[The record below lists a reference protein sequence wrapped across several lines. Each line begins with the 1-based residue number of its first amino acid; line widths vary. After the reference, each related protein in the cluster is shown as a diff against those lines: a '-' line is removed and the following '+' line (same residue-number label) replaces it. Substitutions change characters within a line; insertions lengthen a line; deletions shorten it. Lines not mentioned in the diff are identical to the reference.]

1 LGKKGDVSCLYVWWC
16 HYTRE
21 YWNIVCFLLLLLLL
35 IKLFC
40 FLGIGLRTTVSREIP
55 LIKEPE
61 PGTEKDTESDDSKS
75 STSTELCDEPDQLS
89 DFDSEEPTSISET
102 SLQVLSIGETDIT
115 NLPSPSPA
123 ENSGLLT
130 SELPLANGLSPLKSL
145 RNAIGTQ
152 SSPLQQPL
160 LVLEEFK
167 ILPPEKIEVLP
178 PEDAVNLAKISS
190 KVAADNTGIT
200 SQAEAFSPRIN
211 ETDLKLL
218 PSNEILVCKPTR
230 DVYCYVADNTL
241 KLSVSTDT
249 SEVMCS
255 RERSSGPEDDYARHT
270 SSEKT
275 KSTAK
280 IDASDVF
287 KQSSSTEEKSTVS
300 SELFVPFHTY
310 KLKVTSSEGNNSHD
324 TNLKENKES
333 NYDFCTKKSVVNESA
348 VYGVAASSTCLV
360 QQHTIYSSP
369 DVLHP
374 ENKTEEEMSVIPTN
388 LKYATFTDSCRLE
401 STSGSGIIQENHW
414 STVEPLKYPVT
425 EPLQHLHGTQYIS
438 PASVLSG
445 NLSPVT
451 PIIMLQDDI
460 PTTTDK
466 EDISDSNF
474 EPKEELKAD
483 IRTDRICTERSVPE
497 FHRYVV
503 PVNNMAIWDTADN
516 DLDEQPDALQ
526 TLRYEESECVSESEN
541 EDILKLRELSLT
553 LQDREQVMKEGDQ
566 ACEMGNI
573 ANIDMT
579 ETDNAEMSVVL
590 EIGQNIHLGRRNSKN
605 ALKIIQENSEIL
617 QRILHCQVR
626 RPSKLSDEESN
637 DSNLP
642 SIPTSS
648 SPENS
653 DITPCQQAVS
663 GKTKTVSG
671 DTYIQAGVST
681 KDGVSVKL
689 ASESSLNS
697 PTSTHS
703 LPKCDKT
710 IRIFPDYPQA
720 EERMSI
726 ESQRLHLE
734 EEEHVQETTAEH
746 FDSHCFSMPAIPVDL
761 LKDHEFFQPRQ
772 QEKHAPSLDSDRSL
786 HLSQEISSEK
796 TLRFSADSHVLK
808 TETEISDN
816 VTQVLYPSDEQSLSQ
831 SEDATASN
839 LIGSSVYSSFPLC
852 ENIHHMES
860 TVHGT
865 TELDFDRKQTSTIKA
880 GWKRFQA
887 LESSLDENI
896 SSELPKCYSPQ
907 ATNLTSCRSFSSKV
921 IKENLQVQD
930 SHVLPVT
937 VTKGKSSVKW
947 TDDNDDDVD
956 DIRIDRNF
964 STNER
969 TSSDHQFHIDT
980 SFPEPS
986 SDLSSSSWFTEK
998 SKLKDDSSATKST
1011 FESHNLSHSSS
1022 GYLNSPSDLSTS
1034 EYEYSPARTKSR
1046 YTEDKSDY
1054 FQHNSSKYTESL
1066 PSWYTKHSTTRP
1078 SSSCFT
1084 LKSPPDRTDF
1094 SPSGDYLEKS
1104 SCASTQGFTEDFHY
1118 SFRPDTTTTLDFTGG
1133 TQDVTSRKST
1143 RDQIRPNSTV
1153 ISDVTSTVV
1162 LNRSYSS
1169 SSIDGCLT
1177 RISPGLS
1184 SPGNSCNQ
1192 ENLPFFKS
1200 ESNVSSSQALDKHTS
1215 TAYNPLFEIENSMKV
1230 PAAVEYRHSS
1240 KPPRRYE
1247 SEPKHSAEDLSP
1259 PNYTSFPHSKCDKNN
1274 PPSPMKSEYR
1284 KENFDPNNL
1293 STESPLVTPSLSAT
1307 MVGISHSNSLSPTKS
1322 KNIYVSLPP
1331 LKTSNLGS
1339 PTRSKSFDPF
1349 PPRPSTR
1356 QPKELGIKL
1365 GLYSSDCA
1373 NKDVKVT
1380 NKKT

>member
-1 LGKKGDVSCLYVWWC
+1 M
-16 HYTRE
+16 
-21 YWNIVCFLLLLLLL
+21 
-35 IKLFC
+35 
-40 FLGIGLRTTVSREIP
+40 
-55 LIKEPE
+55 
-61 PGTEKDTESDDSKS
+61 
-75 STSTELCDEPDQLS
+75 CDEPGQLS
-89 DFDSEEPTSISET
+89 DFDSEELTSISET
-102 SLQVLSIGETDIT
+102 SLQVLSTGETDVT

-123 ENSGLLT
+123 ENSGLST

-145 RNAIGTQ
+145 RNAVDAE

-160 LVLEEFK
+160 LVLKEFK
-167 ILPPEKIEVLP
+167 ILPPEKMEVLP
-178 PEDAVNLAKISS
+178 PEDVNLAKLSS
-190 KVAADNTGIT
+190 KVAADNIGIT
-200 SQAEAFSPRIN
+200 SQAEAFSPRITK
-211 ETDLKLL
+211 TDLKL
-218 PSNEILVCKPTR
+218 PSSNEILVCKPTT
-230 DVYCYVADNTL
+230 DVCCYVADNTP
-241 KLSVSTDT
+241 KLSVFTDT
-249 SEVMCS
+249 SEVICS
-255 RERSSGPEDDYARHT
+255 RERSSGPEDDYAKHT

-275 KSTAK
+275 KSGAK
-280 IDASDVF
+280 IDASDVL
-287 KQSSSTEEKSTVS
+287 KQSSSPVEKSTVS
-300 SELFVPFHTY
+300 SEFFVPSHTY
-310 KLKVTSSEGNNSHD
+310 KLKMTSTEGNNSHD
-324 TNLKENKES
+324 TILKESKES
-333 NYDFCTKKSVVNESA
+333 NSDFCTKKSVVNESA
-348 VYGVAASSTCLV
+348 IYGVATSNTCLG
-360 QQHTIYSSP
+360 QQHTIYSPPP

-374 ENKTEEEMSVIPTN
+374 ENKTEEEMSMIPTN
-388 LKYATFTDSCRLE
+388 LKYATFTDNCKLE
-401 STSGSGIIQENHW
+401 STSGSQVIQENHW
-414 STVEPLKYPVT
+414 STVEPLKYPIT
-425 EPLQHLHGTQYIS
+425 ETLQYLHGTQSIS
-438 PASVLSG
+438 SASVLSG
-445 NLSPVT
+445 NLSPAT
-451 PIIMLQDDI
+451 PISMLQDDI

-466 EDISDSNF
+466 EDIRDSGV

-483 IRTDRICTERSVPE
+483 IRIDCICTERSIPE

-503 PVNNMAIWDTADN
+503 PVSNMAICDTADN
-516 DLDEQPDALQ
+516 DHDEQPDALQ
-526 TLRYEESECVSESEN
+526 HLKSKENKCVGVGEH
-541 EDILKLRELSLT
+541 EDVSKLPKFSLT
-553 LQDREQVMKEGDQ
+553 FQDREQVMKEGDP
-566 ACEMGNI
+566 ACEVGNI
-573 ANIDMT
+573 ANMDIP
-579 ETDNAEMSVVL
+579 ETDNAEMSVLL
-590 EIGQNIHLGRRNSKN
+590 EIGQNIHLGRRNSEN

-653 DITPCQQAVS
+653 DITPCQQAAS
-663 GKTKTVSG
+663 GKTETVLG
-671 DTYIQAGVST
+671 DTYIQALVST
-681 KDGVSVKL
+681 KDDVSVKL
-689 ASESSLNS
+689 ASESSLSS
-697 PTSTHS
+697 PASTHS

-710 IRIFPDYPQA
+710 IKIFPDYPQS
-720 EERMSI
+720 EEGTSI

-734 EEEHVQETTAEH
+734 EEEHVQETIAEH
-746 FDSHCFSMPAIPVDL
+746 FDSHYYSIPAIPVDF
-761 LKDHEFFQPRQ
+761 LKDHEFFLPRQ
-772 QEKHAPSLDSDRSL
+772 QEKHAPSLGSDRSL
-786 HLSQEISSEK
+786 HLSQEILSEK
-796 TLRFSADSHVLK
+796 TPRFSADSHVLK
-808 TETEISDN
+808 TETKISDN
-816 VTQVLYPSDEQSLSQ
+816 VTQVLYPSDEQFLSQ

-839 LIGSSVYSSFPLC
+839 LTGSSVYSSFPLC

-865 TELDFDRKQTSTIKA
+865 AELESDRKQISTIKA
-880 GWKRFQA
+880 GWKIFQA
-887 LESSLDENI
+887 LEGSLDENI
-896 SSELPKCYSPQ
+896 SSEIPKCYSPQ
-907 ATNLTSCRSFSSKV
+907 ATNLTSCRSFISKV
-921 IKENLQVQD
+921 IKDNLQAQD
-930 SHVLPVT
+930 PPVIPVT
-937 VTKGKSSVKW
+937 VTKGKISVKW
-947 TDDNDDDVD
+947 TDDDDDDVN

-964 STNER
+964 STPER

-980 SFPEPS
+980 SFPKPS

-998 SKLKDDSSATKST
+998 SQLKDDSSATKSM
-1011 FESHNLSHSSS
+1011 FESHNLSHPSS
-1022 GYLNSPSDLSTS
+1022 GHLNSPSELSTS

-1046 YTEDKSDY
+1046 CIEDKSDY
-1054 FQHNSSKYTESL
+1054 LQHKSSKYTESL

-1078 SSSCFT
+1078 SSSFT
-1084 LKSPPDRTDF
+1084 MKSSPDRTDV

-1118 SFRPDTTTTLDFTGG
+1118 SFRPDTTTTPDFNGG
-1133 TQDVTSRKST
+1133 SQDVTSRKST

-1184 SPGNSCNQ
+1184 SPANSCNQ

-1200 ESNVSSSQALDKHTS
+1200 ESNISSSQAPDKHTS
-1215 TAYNPLFEIENSMKV
+1215 TAYNPTFEIENSVKV
-1230 PAAVEYRHSS
+1230 PTTVEYRHSS

-1247 SEPKHSAEDLSP
+1247 SEPKPSAEDLSP

-1284 KENFDPNNL
+1284 KENFDLNNL

-1339 PTRSKSFDPF
+1339 PTRSKSTFDPF

>member
-1 LGKKGDVSCLYVWWC
+1 MSG
-16 HYTRE
+16 E
-21 YWNIVCFLLLLLLL
+21 A
-35 IKLFC
+35 
-40 FLGIGLRTTVSREIP
+40 P

-61 PGTEKDTESDDSKS
+61 PGTAKDTESDDSRS
-75 STSTELCDEPDQLS
+75 STSTELCDEPGQLS
-89 DFDSEEPTSISET
+89 DFDSEELTSISET
-102 SLQVLSIGETDIT
+102 SLQVLSTGKTDKK

-145 RNAIGTQ
+145 RNAIDTE

-167 ILPPEKIEVLP
+167 ILPPDDV
-178 PEDAVNLAKISS
+178 VNLAKISS
-190 KVAADNTGIT
+190 KVAADNIGIT
-200 SQAEAFSPRIN
+200 SKAEAFSPRIT
-211 ETDLKLL
+211 ETDLKLSS
-218 PSNEILVCKPTR
+218 SNEIIVCKPTT

-241 KLSVSTDT
+241 KFSVSMDT
-249 SEVMCS
+249 SEVICS
-255 RERSSGPEDDYARHT
+255 REHSSGPEDDYAKHI

-275 KSTAK
+275 KSAAK
-280 IDASDVF
+280 TDDSDVL
-287 KQSSSTEEKSTVS
+287 KRSSLTEEKSTVS
-300 SELFVPFHTY
+300 SEFFVPFHTY
-310 KLKVTSSEGNNSHD
+310 KLKVTNSEQNNSND
-324 TNLKENKES
+324 TNLKESKES
-333 NYDFCTKKSVVNESA
+333 NYDFCTKESVVNESA
-348 VYGVAASSTCLV
+348 IYGVAASNTCLV
-360 QQHTIYSSP
+360 QHHTIYSSP

-374 ENKTEEEMSVIPTN
+374 ENKTEEEISVIPTN
-388 LKYATFTDSCRLE
+388 LKYATFSDNCKLE
-401 STSGSGIIQENHW
+401 STSRSQIIQESHW
-414 STVEPLKYPVT
+414 STVEPLKYPIT
-425 EPLQHLHGTQYIS
+425 ETFQYLHGTQCIS
-438 PASVLSG
+438 HASVLSG
-445 NLSPVT
+445 NLSQAT
-451 PIIMLQDDI
+451 PIRMLQDDI

-466 EDISDSNF
+466 EHIRDSDD

-483 IRTDRICTERSVPE
+483 IRIDGTGTERSIPE
-497 FHRYVV
+497 FHMYVV
-503 PVNNMAIWDTADN
+503 PVSNMAMRDTADN
-516 DLDEQPDALQ
+516 DHDEKPDALQ
-526 TLRYEESECVSESEN
+526 TLKSEESKCVSMGEN
-541 EDILKLRELSLT
+541 EDISKLLELSLT
-553 LQDREQVMKEGDQ
+553 LQDREQMMKEGDQ
-566 ACEMGNI
+566 PCEVGNI
-573 ANIDMT
+573 ANTDIT
-579 ETDNAEMSVVL
+579 ETDNAEMSVLL
-590 EIGQNIHLGRRNSKN
+590 EIGQNIHLGRRNSEN

-671 DTYIQAGVST
+671 DTCIQAVVST
-681 KDGVSVKL
+681 KDDVSVKL
-689 ASESSLNS
+689 ASGSSLNS
-697 PTSTHS
+697 PTSTHF

-710 IRIFPDYPQA
+710 IKIFPDYPHS
-720 EERMSI
+720 EEGTSI

-734 EEEHVQETTAEH
+734 EKECVQETTAEH
-746 FDSHCFSMPAIPVDL
+746 FDSHCYSIPTIPVDF

-772 QEKHAPSLDSDRSL
+772 QEKHAPSLVSNRSL

-796 TLRFSADSHVLK
+796 PPRFSADSHVLK
-808 TETEISDN
+808 RETEISDN
-816 VTQVLYPSDEQSLSQ
+816 VIQVLYPSDKQSSSQ
-831 SEDATASN
+831 SEDAAASN
-839 LIGSSVYSSFPLC
+839 LTGSSVYSSFPLC

-860 TVHGT
+860 TIHGT
-865 TELDFDRKQTSTIKA
+865 TELELDIKQTSTINA

-921 IKENLQVQD
+921 LKENLQVQD
-930 SHVLPVT
+930 PPVVPVT
-937 VTKGKSSVKW
+937 VTKGKISVKW
-947 TDDNDDDVD
+947 TDDDDDDDDVDVD

-964 STNER
+964 STTER
-969 TSSDHQFHIDT
+969 TSSDHQFHVDT
-980 SFPEPS
+980 SFPKPS

-998 SKLKDDSSATKST
+998 SKLKDDSSTTKSAL
-1011 FESHNLSHSSS
+1011 ESHNLSHPSS

-1034 EYEYSPARTKSR
+1034 EYEHSPARTKSR
-1046 YTEDKSDY
+1046 CIEDKSDY

-1066 PSWYTKHSTTRP
+1066 PSWYTKHSTARP
-1078 SSSCFT
+1078 SSNFT
-1084 LKSPPDRTDF
+1084 LKSSPDRTDF
-1094 SPSGDYLEKS
+1094 SPSGDYLERS

-1118 SFRPDTTTTLDFTGG
+1118 SFRPDTTTTPDFNSS

-1184 SPGNSCNQ
+1184 SPSNSCNQ

-1200 ESNVSSSQALDKHTS
+1200 ESHTSSSQALDKHTS
-1215 TAYNPLFEIENSMKV
+1215 TAYNPTFEIANSMKV
-1230 PAAVEYRHSS
+1230 PATVEHRHSS

-1247 SEPKHSAEDLSP
+1247 SEPKQSAEDLSP

-1284 KENFDPNNL
+1284 KENFDPNKL
-1293 STESPLVTPSLSAT
+1293 STESPLVTPPLSAT
-1307 MVGISHSNSLSPTKS
+1307 MVGISNSNSLSPTKS

-1339 PTRSKSFDPF
+1339 PTRSKSTFDPF
-1349 PPRPSTR
+1349 PPRPSMR

>member
-1 LGKKGDVSCLYVWWC
+1 VS
-16 HYTRE
+16 E
-21 YWNIVCFLLLLLLL
+21 
-35 IKLFC
+35 
-40 FLGIGLRTTVSREIP
+40 EAP

-75 STSTELCDEPDQLS
+75 STSTELCDEPGQLS
-89 DFDSEEPTSISET
+89 DFDSEELTSISET
-102 SLQVLSIGETDIT
+102 SLQVLSTGKTDMK

-145 RNAIGTQ
+145 RNATDTE
-152 SSPLQQPL
+152 SSPLQQPV

-167 ILPPEKIEVLP
+167 ILPP
-178 PEDAVNLAKISS
+178 
-190 KVAADNTGIT
+190 DNIGII
-200 SQAEAFSPRIN
+200 SQAETFSPRIT
-211 ETDLKLL
+211 ETDLKLSS
-218 PSNEILVCKPTR
+218 SNEINVCKPTT

-241 KLSVSTDT
+241 KFSVSMDT
-249 SEVMCS
+249 SEVICS
-255 RERSSGPEDDYARHT
+255 REHSSGPEDDYAKHI

-275 KSTAK
+275 KSAAK
-280 IDASDVF
+280 IDDSDVL
-287 KQSSSTEEKSTVS
+287 KESSSTEEKPTVS

-324 TNLKENKES
+324 TNLKESKES
-333 NYDFCTKKSVVNESA
+333 NYDFCTEKSVVNESA
-348 VYGVAASSTCLV
+348 IYGVAASNTCLV
-360 QQHTIYSSP
+360 QQHTIDSSP
-369 DVLHP
+369 NILHP
-374 ENKTEEEMSVIPTN
+374 ENKTEEEISVIPTN
-388 LKYATFTDSCRLE
+388 LKYATFSDKCKQE
-401 STSGSGIIQENHW
+401 STSGSHIIQKSHW
-414 STVEPLKYPVT
+414 STVEPLKYPIT
-425 EPLQHLHGTQYIS
+425 ETLQYLHGTQCIS
-438 PASVLSG
+438 HASVLSG
-445 NLSPVT
+445 NLSPAT
-451 PIIMLQDDI
+451 PIRMLQDDI

-466 EDISDSNF
+466 KDIRDSDD

-483 IRTDRICTERSVPE
+483 IRIDGICTESSIPE

-503 PVNNMAIWDTADN
+503 PVSNMAICDIADN
-516 DLDEQPDALQ
+516 DHDEKPDALQ
-526 TLRYEESECVSESEN
+526 TLKSEESKYVSMGEN
-541 EDILKLRELSLT
+541 EDISKLLKLSLT

-566 ACEMGNI
+566 PCEVGNI
-573 ANIDMT
+573 ANMDIT

-590 EIGQNIHLGRRNSKN
+590 EIGQNIHLGRRNSEN

-663 GKTKTVSG
+663 GKTKNVSG
-671 DTYIQAGVST
+671 DICIQAVVSP
-681 KDGVSVKL
+681 KDDVSVKL
-689 ASESSLNS
+689 ASGSSLNS

-710 IRIFPDYPQA
+710 IKIFPDYPQS
-720 EERMSI
+720 EERTSI
-726 ESQRLHLE
+726 ESQTLHLE
-734 EEEHVQETTAEH
+734 EEECVQKTIAEH
-746 FDSHCFSMPAIPVDL
+746 FDSRCYSIPTIPVDF

-772 QEKHAPSLDSDRSL
+772 QEKYAPSLVSNRSL

-796 TLRFSADSHVLK
+796 PPRFSADSHVLK
-808 TETEISDN
+808 RETEISDN
-816 VTQVLYPSDEQSLSQ
+816 VTQVLYPSDEESLSQ
-831 SEDATASN
+831 SKDASASN
-839 LIGSSVYSSFPLC
+839 LTGSSVYSSFPLC

-865 TELDFDRKQTSTIKA
+865 TELELDRKQTSTIKA

-907 ATNLTSCRSFSSKV
+907 AINLTLCRSFSSKV
-921 IKENLQVQD
+921 IKENLQAQD
-930 SHVLPVT
+930 PPVLPVT
-937 VTKGKSSVKW
+937 VTKGKTSVKW
-947 TDDNDDDVD
+947 TDDDDEDDDDDVN

-964 STNER
+964 STTKR
-969 TSSDHQFHIDT
+969 TSSDHQFHVDT
-980 SFPEPS
+980 SFSKSS
-986 SDLSSSSWFTEK
+986 SDLSRSSWFTEK
-998 SKLKDDSSATKST
+998 SKLKDDSSTTKNAL
-1011 FESHNLSHSSS
+1011 EIHNLSHPSS

-1034 EYEYSPARTKSR
+1034 EYEHSPARTKSR
-1046 YTEDKSDY
+1046 CIEDKSDY

-1066 PSWYTKHSTTRP
+1066 PTWYTKHSTTRP
-1078 SSSCFT
+1078 SSSFT
-1084 LKSPPDRTDF
+1084 LKSSPDRTDF

-1118 SFRPDTTTTLDFTGG
+1118 SFRPDITTTPHFNGG

-1184 SPGNSCNQ
+1184 SPANSCNQ

-1200 ESNVSSSQALDKHTS
+1200 ESHTSSSQALDKHTS
-1215 TAYNPLFEIENSMKV
+1215 TAYNPTFEIANSMKV
-1230 PAAVEYRHSS
+1230 PATVEYRHSS
-1240 KPPRRYE
+1240 KPPGRYE

-1284 KENFDPNNL
+1284 KENFNPNNL
-1293 STESPLVTPSLSAT
+1293 SSESPLVTPPLSAT

-1339 PTRSKSFDPF
+1339 PTRSKSTFDPF
-1349 PPRPSTR
+1349 PPRPSMR

>member
-1 LGKKGDVSCLYVWWC
+1 M
-16 HYTRE
+16 
-21 YWNIVCFLLLLLLL
+21 LLLLLSSSSSLL
-35 IKLFC
+35 LPIKLFC
-40 FLGIGLRTTVSREIP
+40 FLGIRLRTTASGEAP

-61 PGTEKDTESDDSKS
+61 PETEKDTESDDSRS
-75 STSTELCDEPDQLS
+75 STSTELCDEPGQLS
-89 DFDSEEPTSISET
+89 DFDSEELTSISET
-102 SLQVLSIGETDIT
+102 SLQVLSTGKTDMK

-145 RNAIGTQ
+145 RNTNDTEF
-152 SSPLQQPL
+152 SPLQQPL
-160 LVLEEFK
+160 FVLEEFK
-167 ILPPEKIEVLP
+167 ILPPDDV
-178 PEDAVNLAKISS
+178 VNLAKISS
-190 KVAADNTGIT
+190 KVAADNIGIT
-200 SQAEAFSPRIN
+200 SHAEAFSPRIT
-211 ETDLKLL
+211 ETDLKLSS
-218 PSNEILVCKPTR
+218 SNEIIVCKPTT

-241 KLSVSTDT
+241 KFSVSTDI
-249 SEVMCS
+249 SEVICS
-255 RERSSGPEDDYARHT
+255 RERSSGPEDDYAKHF

-275 KSTAK
+275 KSAAK
-280 IDASDVF
+280 IDDSDVL

-300 SELFVPFHTY
+300 SELFVPFHKY
-310 KLKVTSSEGNNSHD
+310 KLKVTISERNNSHD
-324 TNLKENKES
+324 TNLKESKES
-333 NYDFCTKKSVVNESA
+333 NYDICTKKSVVNASA
-348 VYGVAASSTCLV
+348 IYGVAASNTCLV

-374 ENKTEEEMSVIPTN
+374 ENKTEEEISVIPTN
-388 LKYATFTDSCRLE
+388 LKYATFSDNCKLE
-401 STSGSGIIQENHW
+401 CTSGSQIIPESHW
-414 STVEPLKYPVT
+414 STVEPLKYPIT
-425 EPLQHLHGTQYIS
+425 ETLQYLHGTQCIS
-438 PASVLSG
+438 HASVLSG
-445 NLSPVT
+445 NLSPAT
-451 PIIMLQDDI
+451 PIRMLQDDI

-466 EDISDSNF
+466 EDIRDSDD

-483 IRTDRICTERSVPE
+483 IRIDGICTERSIPE

-503 PVNNMAIWDTADN
+503 PVSNMAICNTADN
-516 DLDEQPDALQ
+516 DHDEKSDALH
-526 TLRYEESECVSESEN
+526 TVKSEESKCVSMGEN
-541 EDILKLRELSLT
+541 EDISKLLELSLT
-553 LQDREQVMKEGDQ
+553 LQDREQMMKEGDQ
-566 ACEMGNI
+566 PCEVGNI
-573 ANIDMT
+573 ANMDMT
-579 ETDNAEMSVVL
+579 ETNNAEMSVGL
-590 EIGQNIHLGRRNSKN
+590 EIGQNIHLGRRNSEN

-653 DITPCQQAVS
+653 DITPCQQDVS

-671 DTYIQAGVST
+671 DTCIRAVVST
-681 KDGVSVKL
+681 KDDVSVKL
-689 ASESSLNS
+689 ASGSSLNS

-703 LPKCDKT
+703 LPKCDMT
-710 IRIFPDYPQA
+710 IKIFPDYPHS
-720 EERMSI
+720 EEGTSI
-726 ESQRLHLE
+726 EPQRLHLE
-734 EEEHVQETTAEH
+734 EEECVQETTAEH
-746 FDSHCFSMPAIPVDL
+746 FDSHCYSFPTIPVDF

-772 QEKHAPSLDSDRSL
+772 QEKHAPSLVSNRSL

-796 TLRFSADSHVLK
+796 PPRFSADSHVIK
-808 TETEISDN
+808 RETEISDN

-839 LIGSSVYSSFPLC
+839 LTGSSVYSSFPLC

-865 TELDFDRKQTSTIKA
+865 TELELDRKQTSTIKA

-921 IKENLQVQD
+921 MKENLQVQD
-930 SHVLPVT
+930 PPVVPVT
-937 VTKGKSSVKW
+937 VTKGKVSVKW
-947 TDDNDDDVD
+947 TDDDDADV
-956 DIRIDRNF
+956 DIRIDRNVN
-964 STNER
+964 TTER
-969 TSSDHQFHIDT
+969 TSNDHQFQVDT
-980 SFPEPS
+980 SFPKHS

-998 SKLKDDSSATKST
+998 SKLKGDSSTTKSSL
-1011 FESHNLSHSSS
+1011 ESHNLSHPSS

-1034 EYEYSPARTKSR
+1034 EYEHSPARTKSR
-1046 YTEDKSDY
+1046 CNEDKSDY
-1054 FQHNSSKYTESL
+1054 FQHNRTKYTESL
-1066 PSWYTKHSTTRP
+1066 PSWYTKHSKTPP
-1078 SSSCFT
+1078 SSFT
-1084 LKSPPDRTDF
+1084 LKSSPDRNDF

-1104 SCASTQGFTEDFHY
+1104 SCASIQGFTEDFHY
-1118 SFRPDTTTTLDFTGG
+1118 SLRPDTTITPDFNGG
-1133 TQDVTSRKST
+1133 TPDVTNRKST

-1184 SPGNSCNQ
+1184 SPANSCNQ

-1200 ESNVSSSQALDKHTS
+1200 ESHTSSFQALDKHTS
-1215 TAYNPLFEIENSMKV
+1215 TAYNPTFEIANSMKV
-1230 PAAVEYRHSS
+1230 PATVEYRHSS

-1247 SEPKHSAEDLSP
+1247 SEPKHTAEDLSP
-1259 PNYTSFPHSKCDKNN
+1259 PNYTSFSHSKCDKNN
-1274 PPSPMKSEYR
+1274 PPSPTKSEYR

-1293 STESPLVTPSLSAT
+1293 STESTLVTPPLSAT

-1339 PTRSKSFDPF
+1339 PTRSKSTFDPF
-1349 PPRPSTR
+1349 PPRPSMR

>member
-1 LGKKGDVSCLYVWWC
+1 M
-16 HYTRE
+16 
-21 YWNIVCFLLLLLLL
+21 
-35 IKLFC
+35 
-40 FLGIGLRTTVSREIP
+40 SREAP
-55 LIKEPE
+55 LTKEPE
-61 PGTEKDTESDDSKS
+61 PGTEKDPESDDSRS
-75 STSTELCDEPDQLS
+75 STSTELCDEPGQLS
-89 DFDSEEPTSISET
+89 DFDSEELTSMSET
-102 SLQVLSIGETDIT
+102 SLQVLSTGKTNIT

-145 RNAIGTQ
+145 RNAVDTE
-152 SSPLQQPL
+152 SSPFQQPL

-167 ILPPEKIEVLP
+167 ILPT
-178 PEDAVNLAKISS
+178 EDVNLAKISS
-190 KVAADNTGIT
+190 KFAADNIGIT
-200 SQAEAFSPRIN
+200 SQAEAFSPRIT
-211 ETDLKLL
+211 ETDLKLSS
-218 PSNEILVCKPTR
+218 SNEILVCKPTI

-249 SEVMCS
+249 SEVICS
-255 RERSSGPEDDYARHT
+255 REHSSGPEDDYTKHI

-275 KSTAK
+275 MSAAK
-280 IDASDVF
+280 IDASDVL

-300 SELFVPFHTY
+300 SEFFVPFHTY

-324 TNLKENKES
+324 TNLKESKES
-333 NYDFCTKKSVVNESA
+333 NYDFCTKKSAVNESA
-348 VYGVAASSTCLV
+348 IYGVAASNTCLV

-369 DVLHP
+369 PDVLHP
-374 ENKTEEEMSVIPTN
+374 ENKTEEEISVIPTN
-388 LKYATFTDSCRLE
+388 LKYATFSDNCKLE
-401 STSGSGIIQENHW
+401 STSGSQIIQENHW
-414 STVEPLKYPVT
+414 SSVEPLKYPVT
-425 EPLQHLHGTQYIS
+425 ETLQYLHGTQCIS
-438 PASVLSG
+438 YAPVLSG
-445 NLSPVT
+445 NLSPAT
-451 PIIMLQDDI
+451 PIRMLQDDI

-466 EDISDSNF
+466 EDIRDSDD
-474 EPKEELKAD
+474 EPKEKLKAN
-483 IRTDRICTERSVPE
+483 IRIDEICTERSIPE

-503 PVNNMAIWDTADN
+503 SVSNMAICDTADN
-516 DLDEQPDALQ
+516 DHDEQPDALQ
-526 TLRYEESECVSESEN
+526 TLKPEESKCVSVVEN
-541 EDILKLRELSLT
+541 EDISKLLELSLT
-553 LQDREQVMKEGDQ
+553 LQDREQVMREGDQ
-566 ACEMGNI
+566 PCEVGNI
-573 ANIDMT
+573 ANMDIT
-579 ETDNAEMSVVL
+579 ETNNAEMSVLL
-590 EIGQNIHLGRRNSKN
+590 EIGQNIHLGRRNSEN

-653 DITPCQQAVS
+653 DITPCQQVVS

-671 DTYIQAGVST
+671 DTCIQAVVST
-681 KDGVSVKL
+681 KDDVSVKL
-689 ASESSLNS
+689 ASGSSLNS
-697 PTSTHS
+697 PTSPHS

-710 IRIFPDYPQA
+710 IKIFPDYPQS
-720 EERMSI
+720 EEGTSI
-726 ESQRLHLE
+726 ESQRLHTE
-734 EEEHVQETTAEH
+734 EEECVQETTAEH
-746 FDSHCFSMPAIPVDL
+746 FDSHCYSIPAITVDF

-772 QEKHAPSLDSDRSL
+772 QEKHTPSLGSDRSL
-786 HLSQEISSEK
+786 HLSQEFSSEK
-796 TLRFSADSHVLK
+796 TPRFSADSHVLK

-839 LIGSSVYSSFPLC
+839 LTGTSVYSSFPLC
-852 ENIHHMES
+852 ENTHHMES

-865 TELDFDRKQTSTIKA
+865 TELELDRKQTSTIKT

-907 ATNLTSCRSFSSKV
+907 ATNLTSPRSFSSKV
-921 IKENLQVQD
+921 IKENLQFQD
-930 SHVLPVT
+930 PPVVPVT
-937 VTKGKSSVKW
+937 VTKGKISVKW
-947 TDDNDDDVD
+947 TDDDDDVN

-964 STNER
+964 STTER

-980 SFPEPS
+980 SFPKPS

-998 SKLKDDSSATKST
+998 SKLKDDSSATKSAL
-1011 FESHNLSHSSS
+1011 ESHNLSHPSS
-1022 GYLNSPSDLSTS
+1022 GYLNSSSDLRTS
-1034 EYEYSPARTKSR
+1034 EYEHSSARTKSR
-1046 YTEDKSDY
+1046 CIEEKSDY
-1054 FQHNSSKYTESL
+1054 FQPDSSKYTESL

-1078 SSSCFT
+1078 SSSFT
-1084 LKSPPDRTDF
+1084 LKSSPDRTDF

-1104 SCASTQGFTEDFHY
+1104 SCVSTQGFTEDFHY
-1118 SFRPDTTTTLDFTGG
+1118 SFRPDTTTTPDFNSS

-1184 SPGNSCNQ
+1184 STANSCNQ

-1200 ESNVSSSQALDKHTS
+1200 ESHTSSSQALDKHTS
-1215 TAYNPLFEIENSMKV
+1215 TAYNPSFEIENSMKV
-1230 PAAVEYRHSS
+1230 PATVEYRHSS
-1240 KPPRRYE
+1240 KPPKRYE
-1247 SEPKHSAEDLSP
+1247 SEPKHSAEDLLP
-1259 PNYTSFPHSKCDKNN
+1259 PNYTSFPHSKCDKSN
-1274 PPSPMKSEYR
+1274 PPSPTKSEFR

-1339 PTRSKSFDPF
+1339 PTRSKSTFDPF
-1349 PPRPSTR
+1349 PPRPSMR

-1373 NKDVKVT
+1373 NKDVKLT

>member
-1 LGKKGDVSCLYVWWC
+1 MMMMMMM
-16 HYTRE
+16 
-21 YWNIVCFLLLLLLL
+21 
-35 IKLFC
+35 KLFC
-40 FLGIGLRTTVSREIP
+40 FLGVRHKTTMSREVP
-55 LIKEPE
+55 LIKEPQ

-75 STSTELCDEPDQLS
+75 STSTELCDEPGQLS
-89 DFDSEEPTSISET
+89 DFDSEELTSISET
-102 SLQVLSIGETDIT
+102 SLQVLPTGENDIT

-123 ENSGLLT
+123 ENSGLST

-145 RNAIGTQ
+145 RNAVDAE

-167 ILPPEKIEVLP
+167 ISPPEKMEVLP

-190 KVAADNTGIT
+190 KVAADNIGIT
-200 SQAEAFSPRIN
+200 SQAEAFSPRISEN
-211 ETDLKLL
+211 DLKLSS
-218 PSNEILVCKPTR
+218 SNEILVCKPTA
-230 DVYCYVADNTL
+230 DVYCYDADNTP
-241 KLSVSTDT
+241 KLSVSMDT
-249 SEVMCS
+249 SEVICS
-255 RERSSGPEDDYARHT
+255 RERSSGPEDDYAKHT

-275 KSTAK
+275 KSAAK
-280 IDASDVF
+280 IDASDVL
-287 KQSSSTEEKSTVS
+287 KQSSSPAEKSTVS
-300 SELFVPFHTY
+300 SEFFVPFHTY
-310 KLKVTSSEGNNSHD
+310 KLKVTSTEGNNSHD
-324 TNLKENKES
+324 TILKESKES
-333 NYDFCTKKSVVNESA
+333 NYDLCTKKSVVNESA
-348 VYGVAASSTCLV
+348 ICGVAASNTCLV
-360 QQHTIYSSP
+360 QQHTIYSSPP

-374 ENKTEEEMSVIPTN
+374 ENKTEEEMSVITTN
-388 LKYATFTDSCRLE
+388 LKYATFTDNCNLE
-401 STSGSGIIQENHW
+401 STSRSQIIQEKHW
-414 STVEPLKYPVT
+414 STVEPLKYPLT
-425 EPLQHLHGTQYIS
+425 ETLQYLHGTQCIS
-438 PASVLSG
+438 SASVLSG
-445 NLSPVT
+445 NLSPAT
-451 PIIMLQDDI
+451 PISVLQDDI

-466 EDISDSNF
+466 EDIRDNAV
-474 EPKEELKAD
+474 EPEKELKTD
-483 IRTDRICTERSVPE
+483 IRIDCICRERSIPE

-503 PVNNMAIWDTADN
+503 PVSNMTICDTADN
-516 DLDEQPDALQ
+516 DHDEQPDALQ
-526 TLRYEESECVSESEN
+526 TLKSEENNCVSVGEN
-541 EDILKLRELSLT
+541 EDVSKLLELSLIIP
-553 LQDREQVMKEGDQ
+553 DREQVIKEGDQ
-566 ACEMGNI
+566 ACEVGNI
-573 ANIDMT
+573 ANMHIT
-579 ETDNAEMSVVL
+579 ETDNVETSVVL
-590 EIGQNIHLGRRNSKN
+590 EIGQNIHLGRRNSEN

-653 DITPCQQAVS
+653 DISPCQQAVS

-671 DTYIQAGVST
+671 DTCIQAVVST
-681 KDGVSVKL
+681 KDDVSVKL
-689 ASESSLNS
+689 ASESSLSS

-703 LPKCDKT
+703 LPKCGKT
-710 IRIFPDYPQA
+710 IKIFPNYPQS
-720 EERMSI
+720 EVGTSI
-726 ESQRLHLE
+726 ESQSLHLE

-746 FDSHCFSMPAIPVDL
+746 FDSHYYSVPAIPVDF
-761 LKDHEFFQPRQ
+761 LKDHEFFKPRQ
-772 QEKHAPSLDSDRSL
+772 QEKHAPSLGSDRSL
-786 HLSQEISSEK
+786 HLFQEILSEK
-796 TLRFSADSHVLK
+796 PPIFSADSHVLK

-839 LIGSSVYSSFPLC
+839 STGSSVYSSFPLC

-865 TELDFDRKQTSTIKA
+865 AELKLDRKQTSTIKT
-880 GWKRFQA
+880 GWKMFQA
-887 LESSLDENI
+887 LESSSDENI
-896 SSELPKCYSPQ
+896 SSELPKSYSPQ
-907 ATNLTSCRSFSSKV
+907 ATNLSSCRSFSSKV

-930 SHVLPVT
+930 PSVVPVT
-937 VTKGKSSVKW
+937 VTKGKISVKW
-947 TDDNDDDVD
+947 TDDYDDDVN
-956 DIRIDRNF
+956 DIRIYRNF
-964 STNER
+964 STTER

-980 SFPEPS
+980 SFPKPS
-986 SDLSSSSWFTEK
+986 SNVSSSSWFTEK
-998 SKLKDDSSATKST
+998 SKLEDDSSATKSM
-1011 FESHNLSHSSS
+1011 FESHNLSHPSS
-1022 GYLNSPSDLSTS
+1022 GYLNSPSELSTS

-1046 YTEDKSDY
+1046 CTEDKSDN
-1054 FQHNSSKYTESL
+1054 FKRNSSKYTESL

-1078 SSSCFT
+1078 SSSFT
-1084 LKSPPDRTDF
+1084 LKSSPDRTDI

-1118 SFRPDTTTTLDFTGG
+1118 SFRPDTTTTLDFNSGS
-1133 TQDVTSRKST
+1133 QDVTSRKST
-1143 RDQIRPNSTV
+1143 RDQIRPNSNV
-1153 ISDVTSTVV
+1153 ISDATSTVV
-1162 LNRSYSS
+1162 LNRSRSS

-1184 SPGNSCNQ
+1184 SPANSCNQ
-1192 ENLPFFKS
+1192 ENLPFNKS
-1200 ESNVSSSQALDKHTS
+1200 ESNISSYQALDKHTS
-1215 TAYNPLFEIENSMKV
+1215 TAYNPTYEIENSMKV
-1230 PAAVEYRHSS
+1230 PATGEYKHSS

-1247 SEPKHSAEDLSP
+1247 SEPKDSAEDLSP
-1259 PNYTSFPHSKCDKNN
+1259 PIYTSFPHSKSDKNN
-1274 PPSPMKSEYR
+1274 PSSPMKSEYR

-1339 PTRSKSFDPF
+1339 PTRSKSTFDPF
-1349 PPRPSTR
+1349 PPRLSMR